1 MKNQI
6 NLRIQQKDSQ
16 KSLVLSILLF
26 AFLLIMLFFIRFWPP
41 SNIAELVGGGGG
53 GGVTVNFG
61 DSDLGMGEEF
71 SNPTKVIKDE
81 NQVEPTPETP
91 DEKIISE
98 ENSKEE
104 GVVIPKKETVTKP
117 KVILKKPEKPVE
129 ITKPKVNPT
138 ANSALSNILKGAKN
152 GGDGNTKTQ
161 GNQGSANGSLSNGGY
176 GIGGSGNGSGGGNG
190 NGNGKGSGDGS
201 GNGTGGGNGN
211 GNGKGTG
218 SGYSLN
224 GRKAMSKPKPDSSCS
239 NETGVVVV
247 EVTVD
252 KNGNTINAVVGKR
265 GSTITAKCLKDQAKQ
280 AAINTKWAPSPDGT
294 EQQTGE
300 IIYTFGLN

>member
-1 MKNQI
+1 MNT
-6 NLRIQQKDSQ
+6 NSTTNDRR
-16 KSLVLSILLF
+16 KSLLLSILLF
-26 AFLLIMLFFIRFWPP
+26 ATMLIMLFFIRFWPP
-41 SNIAELVGGGGG
+41 SDVAELAGGGG

-61 DSDLGMGEEF
+61 DSELGMGETF
-71 SNPTKVIKDE
+71 DNKTNITKEELQSESAPKNQDE
-81 NQVEPTPETP
+81 N
-91 DEKIISE
+91 IISE
-98 ENSKEE
+98 ENSKDD
-104 GVVIPKKETVTKP
+104 GIIIPKKETVIKP
-117 KVILKKPEKPVE
+117 KVVLQKPEKVV
-129 ITKPKVNPT
+129 IAQKPKLNET
-138 ANSALSNILKGAKN
+138 ANSALANIIKGAKK
-152 GGDGNTKTQ
+152 GGDGNTKTP
-161 GNQGSANGSLSNGGY
+161 GNQGSANGSLSNGDY
-176 GIGGSGNGSGGGNG
+176 GIGGKGKGTGGGDG

-201 GNGTGGGNGN
+201 GNGSGGGA

-252 KNGNTINAVVGKR
+252 KNGTTIHAVVGKR

-280 AAINTKWAPSPDGT
+280 AAINTKWAPSPEGT
-294 EQQTGE
+294 EEQVGE